1 MGFSG
6 GILQGS
12 VLGLTL
18 FSVFVND
25 TEVNIKS
32 LLIKCADATK
42 VGGEVINE
50 DRAVIQSNL
59 VHFVSWTNKCILT
72 QPNARS
78 YLQNGGLYP
87 GK

>member
-12 VLGLTL
+12 VLGLML

-42 VGGEVINE
+42 VGGEVI
-50 DRAVIQSNL
+50 RIGQSYKAIWFTL
-59 VHFVSWTNKCILT
+59 
-72 QPNARS
+72 
-78 YLQNGGLYP
+78 
-87 GK
+87 